1 MTHTVVGLFDDRKE
15 AHTAR
20 QELIQKGFIQDNVD
34 VSNRRISDANTAST
48 TVNTTGT
55 GVGDS
60 ISNFFG
66 SLFSGDDTT
75 ARNYTTA
82 ATDADAILTVHVDSD
97 ARAREAAEILDRH
110 GAIDVDGRVS
120 HSSQQNVARTS
131 TTTQD
136 TATTQKSAQ
145 TQNVAATSNT
155 ANRTGETTI
164 PVIEEQMQVGKREVE
179 GGGARIRSRVI
190 EKPVE
195 ASVRLREEHVVVNR
209 RPVNREVTNADLT
222 GFKEGDIE
230 LTERAEVAVVDKQAR
245 VVEEVVVGKNV
256 TEHQETVRDTVR
268 RTDVEVE
275 KLDNNTTR
283 VDVNNRE
290 GNNQR

>member
-1 MTHTVVGLFDDRKE
+1 MTHTVIGLFDDRRQ

-34 VSNRRISDANTAST
+34 VSNRRTSDSNTAST

-60 ISNFFG
+60 ISNFFS
-66 SLFSGDDTT
+66 SLFSGDETT
-75 ARNYTTA
+75 ARNYTNA
-82 ATDADAILTVHVDSD
+82 ASDADAILTVHVDSD

-110 GAIDVDGRVS
+110 GAIDVDGHLS
-120 HSSQQNVARTS
+120 HSSQQNVAKTS
-131 TTTQD
+131 ATTQN
-136 TATTQKSAQ
+136 TATTP
-145 TQNVAATSNT
+145 NT
-155 ANRTGETTI
+155 ANSTGETTI

-195 ASVRLREEHVVVNR
+195 ASVRLREEHVVVDR

-222 GFKEGDIE
+222 SFKEGDIE

-268 RTDVEVE
+268 RTDVDVE
-275 KLDNNTTR
+275 KIDNNTTQ
-283 VDVNNRE
+283 VDVNNRKA
-290 GNNQR
+290 NNQN

>member
-1 MTHTVVGLFDDRKE
+1 MTHTVIGLFDDRRQ

-34 VSNRRISDANTAST
+34 VSNRRTSDSNTAST

-55 GVGDS
+55 GVGNS
-60 ISNFFG
+60 ISNFFS
-66 SLFSGDDTT
+66 SLFSGDETT
-75 ARNYTTA
+75 ARNYTNA
-82 ATDADAILTVHVDSD
+82 ASDADAILTVHVDSD

-110 GAIDVDGRVS
+110 GAIDVDGHSS
-120 HSSQQNVARTS
+120 HASQQNVAKTS
-131 TTTQD
+131 
-136 TATTQKSAQ
+136 ATTQNTTA
-145 TQNVAATSNT
+145 TQNAATTPNT
-155 ANRTGETTI
+155 ADRTGETTI
-164 PVIEEQMQVGKREVE
+164 PVMEEQMQVGKREVE

-195 ASVRLREEHVVVNR
+195 ASVRLREEHIVVDR

-222 GFKEGDIE
+222 SFKEGDIE

-268 RTDVEVE
+268 RTDVDVE
-275 KLDNNTTR
+275 KIDNNTTQ
-283 VDVNNRE
+283 VDVNNRKT
-290 GNNQR
+290 NNQR

>member
-1 MTHTVVGLFDDRKE
+1 MTHTVIGLFDDRRQ

-34 VSNRRISDANTAST
+34 VSNRRISDANTTST

-60 ISNFFG
+60 ISNFFS
-66 SLFSGDDTT
+66 SLFSGDETT
-75 ARNYTTA
+75 ARNYTNA
-82 ATDADAILTVHVDSD
+82 ASDADAILTVHVDSD

-110 GAIDVDGRVS
+110 GAIDVDGHLS
-120 HSSQQNVARTS
+120 HSSQQNVAKTS
-131 TTTQD
+131 ATTQN
-136 TATTQKSAQ
+136 TATTP
-145 TQNVAATSNT
+145 NT

-195 ASVRLREEHVVVNR
+195 ASVRLREEHVVVDR

-222 GFKEGDIE
+222 SFKEGDIE

-245 VVEEVVVGKNV
+245 VVEEVVVGKDV

-268 RTDVEVE
+268 RTDVDVE
-275 KLDNNTTR
+275 KIDNNTTQ
-283 VDVNNRE
+283 VDVNNRKA
-290 GNNQR
+290 NNQN